1 MDEEPPPQASQ
12 APFPEL
18 KLPYYE
24 HYDPR
29 IEITP
34 EYASRNSI
42 DLSGSHF
49 RLSPEKFS
57 MLKRAN
63 ILFPTFNT
71 NVSLLKGKLSSV

>member
-1 MDEEPPPQASQ
+1 MLKVMDEEPPPQ

-34 EYASRNSI
+34 EYAS
-42 DLSGSHF
+42 
-49 RLSPEKFS
+49 
-57 MLKRAN
+57 
-63 ILFPTFNT
+63 
-71 NVSLLKGKLSSV
+71 